1 MYLDWRL
8 VANSNTFN
16 EIGNWPWSWKKY
28 DERNQPLLFFTNRRN
43 GKGGEVAV
51 ITDISTPFFKR
62 SPRMIIFLQIF
73 IYLCFFQPQS
83 TWRRRDVVDIET
95 PATRCASHR
104 FPYRCAHNGDAERER
119 ERERERESERFEERL
134 GHYSARDWHVETA
147 IVDWTTLRG
156 RGTAESASRRR
167 QRTMARPGRGNGNA
181 VREKKKGNPQ
191 KKKSAAQWRAY
202 GSALDNNRNALTE

>member
-1 MYLDWRL
+1 MFFSTSEH
-8 VANSNTFN
+8 VAAS
-16 EIGNWPWSWKKY
+16 G
-28 DERNQPLLFFTNRRN
+28 
-43 GKGGEVAV
+43 
-51 ITDISTPFFKR
+51 
-62 SPRMIIFLQIF
+62 
-73 IYLCFFQPQS
+73 
-83 TWRRRDVVDIET
+83 RRRYRNARDEVRLPSISISVR
-95 PATRCASHR
+95 PQRRC
-104 FPYRCAHNGDAERER
+104 R

-191 KKKSAAQWRAY
+191 KKKAQRNDVRTARHSITTVTRWRNKSAGGPSGFLLSSCQ
-202 GSALDNNRNALTE
+202 LQTENPMKMNKNRNRIDNKSNSD